1 MDLETLRLLASPAG
15 EQALT
20 AALQVVTE
28 EGDFL
33 RAFQTLAARF
43 PRPIARGAV
52 EQVLLRRRAIE
63 KFTRASDMFFE
74 RTALEQASGEMV
86 ARHRAS
92 RFEGSSV
99 VFDLACGLGG
109 DALEL
114 AARAEVIAID
124 RDPLRL
130 ELLRANAKAL
140 GVGDRIDLVRAD
152 LRRTC
157 WRFPTRAAAFFDPSR
172 REGHR
177 RLRSIRAYDPPLSLL
192 EGWRPYVRGL
202 GAKVSPALD
211 LAEVESLGCEVE
223 FVSVRGELKEAVLW
237 FGEMRTTHRRATIL
251 PGPHTMS
258 GGDEPPPALGALS
271 PYLMEPDPAILRA
284 GLVRHLGR
292 DLGAWQVDRS
302 LGFLASDRA
311 LATPFAR
318 CYRVLEV
325 LPFSLKRLHA
335 TLRGMGVGRV
345 TLKKR
350 GTAVDTEALQRRLRL
365 TGSAEATVILTR
377 VRGKPL
383 ALIVQRQQGGAEK
396 EN

>member
-1 MDLETLRLLASPAG
+1 MDLETLRLLTSPAG

-33 RAFQTLAARF
+33 RAFQVLAARF

-157 WRFPTRAAAFFDPSR
+157 WR
-172 REGHR
+172 
-177 RLRSIRAYDPPLSLL
+177 
-192 EGWRPYVRGL
+192 
-202 GAKVSPALD
+202 
-211 LAEVESLGCEVE
+211 
-223 FVSVRGELKEAVLW
+223 
-237 FGEMRTTHRRATIL
+237 
-251 PGPHTMS
+251 
-258 GGDEPPPALGALS
+258 
-271 PYLMEPDPAILRA
+271 
-284 GLVRHLGR
+284 
-292 DLGAWQVDRS
+292 
-302 LGFLASDRA
+302 
-311 LATPFAR
+311 
-318 CYRVLEV
+318 
-325 LPFSLKRLHA
+325 
-335 TLRGMGVGRV
+335 
-345 TLKKR
+345 
-350 GTAVDTEALQRRLRL
+350 
-365 TGSAEATVILTR
+365 
-377 VRGKPL
+377 
-383 ALIVQRQQGGAEK
+383 
-396 EN
+396 